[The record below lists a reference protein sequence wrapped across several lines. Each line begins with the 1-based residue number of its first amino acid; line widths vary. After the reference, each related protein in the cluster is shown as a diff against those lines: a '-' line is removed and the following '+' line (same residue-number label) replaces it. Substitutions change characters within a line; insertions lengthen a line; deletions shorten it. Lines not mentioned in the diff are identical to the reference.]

1 MIKKIVLA
9 MEAAMLIVG
18 VLMLQGCFFE
28 EEHPYP
34 VYSDYGY
41 YGGGPTIVYGD
52 WDEHHEWH
60 PRDWWVGHREDW
72 VEHHH
77 PDWLASRNHR
87 KDRDHDRD

>member
-1 MIKKIVLA
+1 MLA
-9 MEAAMLIVG
+9 VG
-18 VLMLQGCFFE
+18 VLLLQGCFFE
-28 EEHPYP
+28 EEHAYP
-34 VYSDYGY
+34 VYPDYSY
-41 YGGGPTIVYGD
+41 YGGAPTIVYGD